1 MDNGKIK
8 IENEN
13 SPKVNEFGNLVI
25 QKKENELPG
34 NELARA
40 KEKDN
45 IKGIIFQ
52 GALTVFL
59 MLILVFL
66 LSAGYFGGRAAT
78 YTFLQTDWSGGQSTQ
93 YPAHP
98 GDQSGWTK
106 YESKTGNVNTTTAG
120 QISISTA
127 NGSFTQTTAADFS
140 GNNPPSTLTV
150 TGSGAA
156 GSVKLTAQNQN
167 GSFMQTDDSTNESG
181 FNASGNIKTNT
192 QITGS
197 GASASLILTSSL
209 TAFSQGPKSLD
220 ASTGA
225 VNISNTTCGNGGG
238 GNWSNATV
246 GNLSSSDNVY
256 ASHYGPYPG
265 GSKCLIAT
273 GFNFSLP
280 LDATITGIGLSIERK
295 KQGSINIVD
304 THIRIIKNGIFSPEN
319 KANTTLNWPTSDTI
333 VSYGGLG
340 QLWGFTDLTPSDIN
354 SASFG
359 AVIGV
364 STGGD
369 EFASAAYIDHITL
382 TVYYDKPLY
391 STTGDFTSSAKI
403 QDSLNGAT
411 LNNLTWNG
419 VEPSGT
425 DLKFQIGTYTDTN
438 CSQNFSGFKGPTG
451 ASDYYNPA
459 PGVPVTI
466 TAANHPNAKCI
477 KYKAFFSS
485 SADQLATP
493 RLDDITISYTYQL
506 YPSGTAAMIS
516 SGFSPG
522 YSFNVNGANFS
533 FSGNVPSGTTLRF
546 QLQSFSDAACTV
558 SKTGGNYVGPNGAS
572 NTYYPQNGTQTLTT
586 IHDGARCLKY
596 KAEFASDATRLLTP
610 QLDDVSFFF
619 FFFPPGENLVGNA
632 YNTGTGNN
640 AILSRLIWNET
651 GISAGST
658 IKFQLRTAPDNGGA
672 PGTFSNWVGPGDSSS
687 AYFDDTSNGCSKAG
701 TTVTCNIDINSI
713 LRNGG
718 NDQWIQYKAIFDS
731 AGATNAG
738 TLLDV
743 TLEYIINT
751 AAQITITQVSQLESG
766 GDIGKVSAAFNISD
780 VEAGNPDTHQ
790 MELFYDLGLTLSA
803 NITGSATSLTY
814 SGDTYEDLIPSSGII
829 LIDNE
834 VISYSGKNTA
844 GAGGTLTGL
853 TRPALN
859 SNTLAVSHNAG
870 APIYIKAS
878 SGVTFSG
885 SNVACSGNNSGLGSV
900 CRNVSN
906 WSYPSLIWAPDANL
920 SGLYKPDFKILI
932 YANDGNS
939 ANQVGKA
946 LSAAFVF
953 DKKAPTLGSPPIVLA
968 DQDGSSGVYL
978 QKTNALT
985 INVSLNA
992 SDDSALTM
1000 AVNKLC
1006 AAAQSGDFVPYIATT
1021 TTAVSAGDGNKN
1033 VPVCFKDAKGNTA
1046 EASASI
1052 ILDTTPPPLPQNAS
1066 IQDVSNF
1073 QTQEFKLFINWGVI
1087 ADPGDFAKY
1096 NIYRSLDGENW
1107 PSQAHATIGDR
1118 LQNYYLDQGL
1128 TQNQT
1133 YYYRINSEDDIGNV
1147 PTGFAFASVSMT
1159 AGGNP
1164 RDEVAPVLNP
1174 PSVTNITTSSATIT
1188 WTANENSNSVVAYQT
1203 VATGDFSG
1211 APTQGVSTFVG
1222 AGANHSVT
1230 LIGLLAGTTYY
1241 YEIRS
1246 SDASNNTG
1254 TCQTTD
1260 CAAYNPPT
1268 NNYLSFSTLSSDTTG
1283 PQITAGPTATNIT
1296 EKSAIITWVTDE
1308 PATSLVQIGLDTNY
1322 ATGTFGDFNL
1332 VTSHSVTIP
1341 AILNAATQYHYRV
1354 RTTDG
1359 QGNETISS
1367 DALFTTL
1374 PSSSDTTPPTF
1385 SNIQASSITPYGA
1398 TITWTTNEASDSFVE
1413 WGTTTTYGNIYG
1425 NENLVSGPPYNHS
1438 VVLPPLMN
1446 PATLVHYRVRSRDA
1460 SGNQGISGD
1469 YTFTT
1474 ANNPNDNT
1482 PPIISNVQIPSASI
1496 TPTSAIVT
1504 WDTDEPSDST
1514 VGFGVWPDSSYLT
1527 EQGDPTFK
1535 TSGANKHSVTLVNLT
1550 PATQY
1555 RLRVKSRDAAGNLRI
1570 DDNAGS
1576 GYTFSTP
1583 PSSVNAPVI
1592 TGVTVANITYNS
1604 ATVTWTTDQPSDS
1617 LVEYGFTSG
1626 YGSAQG
1632 NFTATTSHSVILTGL
1647 QSDADYHFRVRSEN
1661 SSNVAAYSNDYTFR
1675 TLSAPDTAP
1684 PTITNVMVNATFD
1697 PSASTPVQITCADD
1711 TCQTQVTITWST
1723 DELADHIVEY
1733 GSAIPPTLI
1742 ATSSL
1747 PQSTDHTVI
1756 LNNLTPGTVYY
1767 FQVKSRDQN
1776 NNLGT
1781 NNNSGNYFSFR
1792 TKADTAAPN
1801 FDVAPQVQVV
1811 STTSATIT
1819 WTTNEDATRQ
1829 VKYSAAP
1836 DSTLA
1841 NGTTYPSGILGQVL
1855 QKSHSVILT
1864 GLTPGTQYY
1873 YQAISKDA
1881 AGNTGINPSTP
1892 PYLTF
1897 TTLSSSA
1904 ADTTPP
1910 NIKNVKVNGLTPP
1923 VNDTGTSV
1931 TITWDTMLNPTDTT
1945 PNDPSSSVVDY
1956 GIGPCNSP
1964 NLSLNNLAGNL
1975 NDSVTQHTVTLN
1987 NLQLDTTYCFQVR
2000 SVDSAGNMAT
2010 NNNNG
2015 NYFSFTTAPDTTAP
2029 IITHN
2034 SAANVTAD
2042 QRTCVIDF
2050 TTSENATVSIE
2061 YSTDANFGS
2070 LQTVSSSVA
2079 QTKHSLTLSNLT
2091 PSTKYYYRIKAAD
2104 QAGNLS
2110 NLVEGT
2116 CTTKASDVVVIMGSA
2131 ETEDKTPPKITNIQV
2146 VNISGSSATIKW
2158 TTDELSDSL
2167 VEFGLTTDYGE
2178 TRADRTKTAFHQ
2190 LTLSGLK
2197 PNTLYNFRVSSAD
2210 AKGNTALSTNQ
2221 TFSTSR
2227 VAGPEV
2233 FNITDVEVSSITATT
2248 AIIRWQTDAL
2258 STSQVL
2264 YGPTALYG
2272 FNTEED
2278 KQLVLQHSVVLQNL
2292 EPATSYHFAVKSK
2305 DQNGVEKVSPDFT
2318 FLTLS
2323 SDAPTI
2329 PPVLADG
2336 PIIKDLKN
2344 NSAVVF
2350 WVTDKPSNSI
2360 VKLREVSGGIFS
2372 NIFSGEQ
2379 EIGNFDEFTSSH
2391 AITLINLKPDTL
2403 YKYKVKSVDA
2413 KGNVIESGERTF
2425 RTLPIADIYAIK
2437 IEDISFTSAIVSWKT
2452 SSKTTSVVEYSLDD
2466 KFNQRVSSSDFTT
2479 DHRVKLE
2486 NLTPGALY
2494 NLRVK
2499 GEDENGSVFISS
2511 SITFETLGPPQ
2522 ITNLK
2527 ITPLKETAVEIFWN
2541 TDKETDS
2548 TIEYLNTNNGEKL
2561 TKGSPELSRNHKI
2574 ILEDLTTNTNYFF
2587 QILSTD
2593 VLGRQTRSDNYSF
2606 TTGRDE
2612 RPPVISQVKS
2622 ENAISA
2628 RGDKIQTIISWK
2640 TDEPATSQI
2649 IYKEGA
2655 QTEGKYIESP
2665 LDKELTVNHYVVLT
2679 TFRPGQIYRFKIKSS
2694 DQAGNEALS
2703 SEFTLLTPRQKESI
2717 IDLIVK
2723 NFESTFGFFK
2733 KLR

>member
-1 MDNGKIK
+1 MDYGKIK
-8 IENEN
+8 IEKEN

-98 GDQSGWTK
+98 DDQSGWTK
-106 YESKTGNVNTTTAG
+106 YESKAFNINTAATGQASINTISGDWTQTDDSTSPTGFNQTGNQKTN
-120 QISISTA
+120 II
-127 NGSFTQTTAADFS
+127 
-140 GNNPPSTLTV
+140 V
-150 TGSGAA
+150 TGSGA
-156 GSVKLTAQNQN
+156 G
-167 GSFMQTDDSTNESG
+167 
-181 FNASGNIKTNT
+181 
-192 QITGS
+192 
-197 GASASLILTSSL
+197 ASLILSQTAILQSSL
-209 TAFSQGPKSLD
+209 RNPASASQYAEILCGETFCANWD
-220 ASTGA
+220 
-225 VNISNTTCGNGGG
+225 NINNIF
-238 GNWSNATV
+238 
-246 GNLSSSDNVY
+246 SSDNAY
-256 ASHYGPYPG
+256 ATQRPQSDSSYNTT
-265 GSKCLIAT
+265 LMAQNF
-273 GFNFSLP
+273 GFSIPSN
-280 LDATITGIGLSIERK
+280 AAIKGVVVEIERK
-295 KQGSINIVD
+295 NFYTIGGAPIYDSNIQL
-304 THIRIIKNGIFSPEN
+304 IKNNALVGNN
-319 KANTTLNWPTSDTI
+319 KANTTLEWPTTDTYAQ
-333 VSYGGLG
+333 YGGSSD
-340 QLWGFTDLTPSDIN
+340 LWGVSLTPSDIN
-354 SASFG
+354 SSTFG
-359 AVIGV
+359 VGIKV
-364 STGGD
+364 VKSLVGGCPD
-369 EFASAAYIDHITL
+369 PPCEDSQAYIDHIRI
-382 TVYYDKPLY
+382 TVYYEVTLFLANGSFVSGPL
-391 STTGDFTSSAKI
+391 TPT
-403 QDSLNGAT
+403 NGQAFNLSGQT
-411 LNNLTWNG
+411 LTWQAT
-419 VEPSGT
+419 VPSFPAGAS
-425 DLKFQIGTYTDTN
+425 LKFRIQSFNDTN
-438 CSQNFSGFKGPTG
+438 CAQSKSGDFVGPGGTTN
-451 ASDYYNPA
+451 SNDYY
-459 PGVPVTI
+459 T
-466 TAANHPNAKCI
+466 
-477 KYKAFFSS
+477 S
-485 SADQLATP
+485 
-493 RLDDITISYTYQL
+493 
-506 YPSGTAAMIS
+506 
-516 SGFSPG
+516 
-522 YSFNVNGANFS
+522 
-533 FSGNVPSGTTLRF
+533 SGTT
-546 QLQSFSDAACTV
+546 
-558 SKTGGNYVGPNGAS
+558 
-572 NTYYPQNGTQTLTT
+572 TT
-586 IHDGARCLKY
+586 TNIHDGARCLKY
-596 KAEFASDATRLLTP
+596 KADFTSSSDQTVGPT
-610 QLDDVSFFF
+610 LDSVTVNYTY
-619 FFFPPGENLVGNA
+619 PRNEELVGNP
-632 YNTGTGNN
+632 YNTGDGNE
-640 AILSRLIWNET
+640 AILNRLIWNET
-651 GISAGST
+651 GIGAGST

-687 AYFDDTSNGCSKAG
+687 AYFDDTSNGCSKAD
-701 TTVTCNIDINSI
+701 TTVICNIDINSI

-731 AGATNAG
+731 TGATNAG

-766 GDIGKVSAAFNISD
+766 GDVGKVSAAFNISD

-790 MELFYDLGLTLSA
+790 MELFYDLGLTLAA
-803 NITGSATSLTY
+803 NITDIATSLTY
-814 SGDTYEDLIPSSGII
+814 NGDTYEAFIPSSGII

-844 GAGGTLTGL
+844 GTGGTLTGL

-859 SNTLAVSHNAG
+859 SNTFAVSHNAG

-878 SGVTFSG
+878 SGVVFSG
-885 SNVACSGNNSGLGSV
+885 SNVACSGNNSALGSV

-906 WSYPSLIWAPDANL
+906 WSYPSLTWSPDANL
-920 SGLYKPDFKILI
+920 SGLYKSDFKILI

-1000 AVNKLC
+1000 AVNKSC

-1052 ILDTTPPPLPQNAS
+1052 ILDTTPPPLPQNTS

-1096 NIYRSLDGENW
+1096 NIYRSLDGQNW

-1133 YYYRINSEDDIGNV
+1133 YYYRINSEDDIGNIAA
-1147 PTGFAFASVSMT
+1147 GFASVSMT

-1203 VATGDFSG
+1203 MATGDFSG

-1332 VTSHSVTIP
+1332 VTSHSVIIP

-1604 ATVTWTTDQPSDS
+1604 ATVTWTTDQPSNS

-1697 PSASTPVQITCADD
+1697 PSAPTPVQITCADD

-1733 GSAIPPTLI
+1733 GSAVPPTLI

-1841 NGTTYPSGILGQVL
+1841 DGTTYPSSISGQVL

-1897 TTLSSSA
+1897 TTLSSNA
-1904 ADTTPP
+1904 TDTTPP

-1931 TITWDTMLNPTDTT
+1931 IITWDTMLNPTDTI

-2034 SAANVTAD
+2034 SASNVTAD
-2042 QRTCVIDF
+2042 QRTCVIDL

-2079 QTKHSLTLSNLT
+2079 QTRHSLTLSNLT

-2131 ETEDKTPPKITNIQV
+2131 ETEDKTPPKISNIQV

-2221 TFSTSR
+2221 TFTTSR

-2272 FNTEED
+2272 FSTEED

-2305 DQNGVEKVSPDFT
+2305 DQNGVEKVSPNFT

-2548 TIEYLNTNNGEKL
+2548 TIEYLNTNSGEKL

-2574 ILEDLTTNTNYFF
+2574 ILEDLATNTNYFF

-2733 KLR
+2733 KLRQCLNREINLPFKFYNL